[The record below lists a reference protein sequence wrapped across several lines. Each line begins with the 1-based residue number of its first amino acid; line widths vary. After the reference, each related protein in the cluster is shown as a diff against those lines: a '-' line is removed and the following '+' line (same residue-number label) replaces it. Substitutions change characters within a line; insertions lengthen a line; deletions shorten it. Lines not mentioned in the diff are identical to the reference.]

1 MKHHFTPTLIALGLL
16 ATCCTATAQVHE
28 RYLLVSVGN
37 AAYTGNAQ
45 SDTDAFLSS
54 TGQTS
59 ISSGLNTNSN
69 GYKAMLGYKL
79 SPGWAVEGGLV
90 DLGSYSYSA
99 TASGGGLRA
108 DFKGTGLNVSGL
120 GLMAVNSEVSV
131 FGKLGLT
138 YSYMKNSGS
147 GTGIS
152 LNTTDEKVRLGYGV
166 GGIYHLTDKLGLRAE
181 WERISSDINL
191 FSVGLQARF

>member
-1 MKHHFTPTLIALGLL
+1 MKHTLTSTLLALGLL
-16 ATCCTATAQVHE
+16 ATGCAVHAQLTD
-28 RYLLVSVGN
+28 RYFLLSVGN
-37 AAYTGNAQ
+37 ATYTGNAQ
-45 SDTDAFLSS
+45 GDTDAFLSAS
-54 TGQTS
+54 GQS
-59 ISSGLNTNSN
+59 GISSSLNTSSN

-79 SPGWAVEGGLV
+79 SPSWAVEGGFV

-108 DFKGTGLNVSGL
+108 DFKGSGLNVSGL

-138 YSYMKNSGS
+138 YSTTKGSGS

-181 WERISSDINL
+181 WERVSADINL

>member
-138 YSYMKNSGS
+138 YSYMKSSGS

>member
-16 ATCCTATAQVHE
+16 ATCCAATAQVHE

-54 TGQTS
+54 TGQNS

-138 YSYMKNSGS
+138 YSYMKSSGS

>member
-1 MKHHFTPTLIALGLL
+1 MKHLFTPTLIALGL
-16 ATCCTATAQVHE
+16 ATACAAATAQLSE
-28 RYLLVSVGN
+28 RYFLLSVGN

-45 SDTDAFLSS
+45 NDSDNFLSAS
-54 TGQTS
+54 GQTG
-59 ISSGLNTNSN
+59 ISSGLSTNSN

-90 DLGSYSYSA
+90 DLGSYNYSA

-120 GLMAVNSEVSV
+120 GLMTVNSEVSV

-138 YSYMKNSGS
+138 YSATKGSGS

-152 LNTTDEKVRLGYGV
+152 LNTMDEKVRLGYGV
-166 GGIYHLTDKLGLRAE
+166 GGVYHLSDRLGLRAE
-181 WERISSDINL
+181 WERVSSDINL

>member
-1 MKHHFTPTLIALGLL
+1 MKHHFTPHLFALVLVT
-16 ATCCTATAQVHE
+16 TCSAATAQLSE
-28 RYLLVSVGN
+28 RYFLLSVGN

-45 SDTDAFLSS
+45 SDTDTFLSTS
-54 TGQTS
+54 GQTG

-79 SPGWAVEGGLV
+79 SPSWAVEGGLV
-90 DLGSYSYSA
+90 ELGTYSYSA

-108 DFKGTGLNVSGL
+108 DFKGMGLNLSGL
-120 GLMAVNSEVSV
+120 GLMAVNSEISV

-138 YSYMKNSGS
+138 YSTTKGSGA

-152 LNTTDEKVRLGYGV
+152 LDTTDEKVRLGYGV
-166 GGIYHLTDKLGLRAE
+166 GGVYHLTDRLGLRAE
-181 WERISSDINL
+181 WERVSSDVNL
-191 FSVGLQARF
+191 FSIGLQARF